1 MKRYVPIIAPVAL
14 VIILGLLT
22 VARLTVGQSSW
33 ATETLGE
40 RHYLPWVSVRPV
52 RAGVVVA
59 DRLNVRERP
68 EPQARVL
75 GVYTRGT
82 RVVIL
87 KEQDGWLRV
96 RGPNQQEGWVAARYI
111 QPEER
116 P

>member
-1 MKRYVPIIAPVAL
+1 MRRYVPIVAPVAL

-22 VARLTVGQSSW
+22 VARLTVGQSGW
-33 ATETLGE
+33 VPETSGE
-40 RHYLPWVSVRPV
+40 RHYLPWLSVRSV
-52 RAGVVVA
+52 RTGMVVA
-59 DRLNVRERP
+59 DRLNVREYPNSRA
-68 EPQARVL
+68 QVL

-87 KEQDGWLRV
+87 KEQGDWLRV
-96 RGPNQQEGWVAARYI
+96 RGTNGQEGWVAARYI